1 MFDGPL
7 LLCLRKSANLCYKHT
22 DQPLSATPY
31 HHNWHIV
38 SFTPTPH
45 PRYEIPAPPGTSP
58 CVQLQSRLPPS
69 LKYLLPPQSQ
79 NPVWNSCAGTCP
91 LHVVGW
97 LFFSLFQKIQE
108 TSLEWSRLTQCCGHF
123 PVFSTKKSP
132 EETSSVLCSFFPITA
147 TLLLLGDLPTPC

>member
-1 MFDGPL
+1 MGHFCSPCENRLICVTNIQINLFPPLHTITPGTQFL
-7 LLCLRKSANLCYKHT
+7 LL
-22 DQPLSATPY
+22 QP
-31 HHNWHIV
+31 HIPGV
-38 SFTPTPH
+38 RSQPH
-45 PRYEIPAPPGTSP
+45 LAQARVYS
-58 CVQLQSRLPPS
+58 CLQSRLPPS

-108 TSLEWSRLTQCCGHF
+108 TSLERSRLTQCCGHF